1 MPKLVSITRSDAK
14 GKKWKAVFDL
24 GDGKKKTTQFGAVGY
39 KDYTIGA
46 TDEQRKSYRARH
58 SKGAGSLS
66 NAMSA
71 KALSY
76 YVLWGDSRSRTTNIA
91 SYKRRFNL

>member
-14 GKKWKAVFDL
+14 NKKWKAIFDL
-24 GDGKKKTTQFGAVGY
+24 GDGKKKTINFGQSGAE
-39 KDYTIGA
+39 DFTIGA
-46 TDEQRKSYRARH
+46 SEEKRKSYRARH

-76 YVLWGDSRSRTTNIA
+76 YVLWGDSKSRTANIA